1 MSFLNVIR
9 KRLYLLVF
17 VLFGVSLITFTIS
30 NVVPGDPAR
39 MIAGERAPAEVVERI
54 RNDLDLNKSLPEQ
67 YIRYMKG
74 IFTGDLGTSIRT
86 KRPVLEDLKL
96 FFPATMELAVV
107 ALFIAAFIAIPL
119 GVASAIWKNTF
130 IDYAVRL
137 MAVIGISTPAFW
149 LGMLVIVLFYAQL
162 QILPSGGRI
171 SPSIMMPPKLTGF
184 LLLDSLLAGNFA
196 AFWSALK
203 HIILPAMTL
212 GFVHL
217 GVVARQIR
225 SAMMDEM
232 HQDYIRTANAN
243 GISKFRI
250 IFAEAL
256 PNALIPS
263 ITVMGLALGDLL
275 YGAVLTESVFA
286 WPGMGRYV
294 VDSILSLDFP
304 AIMGFTLVVCVAYVF
319 VNLIVDLIYM
329 LVDPRIRN
337 IS

>member
-232 HQDYIRTANAN
+232 HQDYIRTAKAN

-250 IFAEAL
+250 IFAEA
-256 PNALIPS
+256 
-263 ITVMGLALGDLL
+263 
-275 YGAVLTESVFA
+275 
-286 WPGMGRYV
+286 
-294 VDSILSLDFP
+294 
-304 AIMGFTLVVCVAYVF
+304 
-319 VNLIVDLIYM
+319 
-329 LVDPRIRN
+329 
-337 IS
+337 